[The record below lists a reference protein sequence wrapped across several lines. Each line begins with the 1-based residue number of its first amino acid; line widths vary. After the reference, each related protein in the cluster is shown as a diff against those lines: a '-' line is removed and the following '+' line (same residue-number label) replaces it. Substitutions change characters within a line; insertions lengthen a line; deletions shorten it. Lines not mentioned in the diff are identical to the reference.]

1 MARKKKQES
10 TRYIV
15 FNNGTRYRID
25 REEGRFFV
33 CGDTRFFRYRKDFFI
48 EVEDVE
54 ECVQNSNTV
63 DKEESDYADQ

>member
-10 TRYIV
+10 TRYII

-48 EVEDVE
+48 EVEGIE
-54 ECVQNSNTV
+54 ECAEDSSV
-63 DKEESDYADQ
+63 DQKEEDNYANQ